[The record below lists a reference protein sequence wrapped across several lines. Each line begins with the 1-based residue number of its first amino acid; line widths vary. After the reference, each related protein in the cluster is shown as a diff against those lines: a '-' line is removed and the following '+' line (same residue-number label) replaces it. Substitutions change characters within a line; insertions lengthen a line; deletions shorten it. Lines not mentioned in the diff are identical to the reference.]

1 MTSLERPVWNFDHH
15 TSVYSQNWE
24 AMVRELHAMDF
35 PLAWSEANGGYWVL
49 GDWAQ
54 ARKVVEDWENFSAD
68 NDVNNERRGGKGSR
82 IPQASYPLMLSES
95 DPPHHTARR
104 RVELPFFTP
113 KALREYGPMIDR
125 FMDEALSGI
134 RDKDEAD
141 MLLDVILPIT
151 ARATFHLVGYR
162 ENWSDVAYSVHL
174 VSHAKE
180 TDPDYPI
187 DMIQRIQ
194 AQFRTMITE
203 RRAEPTDDIASALA
217 NGEVMGSPLSIAE
230 AESMMTALV
239 FGGFDTTTAS
249 VINALIWLQDRHDV
263 RQQLL
268 ADPKLLDNAI
278 EEWLRIWPPA
288 QGIGRTVMQDIEI
301 GGRQLRAGER
311 VFVWFS
317 AANRDPAKFPDPEMV
332 HLDRSNASDHLAFSG
347 GGHRCLG
354 APLAKIELRTMIRA
368 VLTRMPDYRIDLDK
382 VTRFPTYAAVAGY
395 LEVPMRPGPIH

>member
-1 MTSLERPVWNFDHH
+1 
-15 TSVYSQNWE
+15 
-24 AMVRELHAMDF
+24 
-35 PLAWSEANGGYWVL
+35 
-49 GDWAQ
+49 
-54 ARKVVEDWENFSAD
+54 
-68 NDVNNERRGGKGSR
+68 
-82 IPQASYPLMLSES
+82 
-95 DPPHHTARR
+95 
-104 RVELPFFTP
+104 
-113 KALREYGPMIDR
+113 MI
-125 FMDEALSGI
+125 A
-134 RDKDEAD
+134 
-141 MLLDVILPIT
+141 
-151 ARATFHLVGYR
+151 
-162 ENWSDVAYSVHL
+162 
-174 VSHAKE
+174 
-180 TDPDYPI
+180 
-187 DMIQRIQ
+187 
-194 AQFRTMITE
+194 E